1 MKFSL
6 DTSRI
11 MPPTLSVLECIVPSA
26 HDGTTGTFF
35 CHTQVAPDKN
45 FAIVIIMNAAN
56 QEQVEGLYGL
66 EAEILK
72 GLN

>member
-1 MKFSL
+1 MHFGKEKYAYGWGNREV
-6 DTSRI
+6 DGTK
-11 MPPTLSVLECIVPSA
+11 VSA